1 MGLSPD
7 VLNKLLVT
15 ADTDFKPL
23 KSSSSA
29 RQPDTSL
36 RPPATEPTEQEEVLE
51 FEFESDEASPPTL
64 ANGSTPPLPPTKPC
78 RPTAKEVL
86 IDPILVSDA
95 SETDDQAS
103 AGPSSLPHGHHRKF
117 RLRLLSE
124 PELAPLRP
132 KIIRPM
138 GVADML
144 KKQEDEERRL
154 EQVEQAKLRRKSSS
168 RWKDKRVHR
177 AVVGG
182 PEIKAEYVVVGT
194 LTILQE

>member
-15 ADTDFKPL
+15 SETDTKAL
-23 KSSSSA
+23 SSSSTA
-29 RQPDTSL
+29 VPSDSTV
-36 RPPATEPTEQEEVLE
+36 RPPVHPSSEQEDVLE

-64 ANGSTPPLPPTKPC
+64 ANGSTPPLPPA
-78 RPTAKEVL
+78 RPYRPIAKEVL
-86 IDPILVSDA
+86 IDPILDEDG
-95 SETDDQAS
+95 SETEDLAA

-132 KIIRPM
+132 KVIRPM

-154 EQVEQAKLRRKSSS
+154 EQVEQARQRRKSSS
-168 RWKDKRVHR
+168 GWRDKRVRR

-182 PEIKAEYVVVGT
+182 PEIKAEYVVAGMF
-194 LTILQE
+194 LCLPA